1 MLQNTNKINSQ
12 TTCEGRPRGIMQLHV
27 THFKNKRLLT
37 KEEHFFFLFAAAV
50 TRKPPV
56 RTPKEAR
63 WLKSKTDPP
72 QPLQNLRQAML
83 QGQKD

>member
-1 MLQNTNKINSQ
+1 MLQNTNKMNSQ
-12 TTCEGRPRGIMQLHV
+12 TACEGRPRDIMHLHV

-37 KEEHFFFLFAAAV
+37 KEEHF
-50 TRKPPV
+50 KPPV
-56 RTPKEAR
+56 RTPKEEAR